1 MFLAIVNLVPK
12 KAFFTKR
19 ALLQAAL
26 VVFLV
31 SFAASQQ
38 ITKFAVVDTNKVYQ
52 AYFRNSAAVRNYES
66 KREEFKAELDRL
78 VAELQ
83 NLNDQKIEAA
93 QLGNKAQVKKLESEI
108 ARKTSYITDYTNAK
122 NSELDSLKK
131 SLEDNDSFYKK
142 LYDTLARVAE
152 KGGYSMILNLQE
164 STSILWFSPSVD
176 ITDEVISA
184 LGLVM

>member
-1 MFLAIVNLVPK
+1 MCLPNIRSNIRS
-12 KAFFTKR
+12 FTKK

-26 VVFLV
+26 LLSLV
-31 SFAASQQ
+31 TLAKAQQ
-38 ITKFAVVDTNKVYQ
+38 ITKFAVVDTAKVYQ
-52 AYFRNSAAVRNYES
+52 AYFRNSAAVRSYES

-83 NLNDQKIEAA
+83 ELNEQRIEAA
-93 QLGNKAQVKKLESEI
+93 RSGDEAQVLKLDGEI
-108 ARKTSYITDYTNAK
+108 ARKTDYVTDYTNAK

-131 SLEDNDSFYKK
+131 SLQDNDSFYKK
-142 LYDTLARVAE
+142 LYDTLARIAE

>member
-1 MFLAIVNLVPK
+1 MCLPNIRS
-12 KAFFTKR
+12 FTKKTLLQV
-19 ALLQAAL
+19 ALLVAL
-26 VVFLV
+26 VSL
-31 SFAASQQ
+31 ATSQQ
-38 ITKFAVVDTNKVYQ
+38 ITKFAVVDTAKVYQ
-52 AYFRNSAAVRNYES
+52 AYFRNSAAVRSYES

-83 NLNDQKIEAA
+83 ELNDQRIEASRSGDEGRA
-93 QLGNKAQVKKLESEI
+93 LSLEAEI
-108 ARKTSYITDYTNAK
+108 TRKTNYITDYTNAK

-131 SLEDNDSFYKK
+131 SLQDNDTFYKK
-142 LYDTLARVAE
+142 LYDTLARIAE